1 MLGAI
6 FTNEPFPILITR
18 IFTNQ
23 TRNNSEVITIRRR
36 TMDAGL
42 RENFISEYC
51 EENITN
57 SAASLSNEG
66 LSFYH

>member
-1 MLGAI
+1 
-6 FTNEPFPILITR
+6 
-18 IFTNQ
+18 
-23 TRNNSEVITIRRR
+23 
-36 TMDAGL
+36 MDAGL